1 MGSRRSCETL
11 ILEGRVRVNGR
22 IAAELGTKVVPDRD
36 KVTCDGKPATPSH
49 DLVYLMLHKP
59 AGVLTSLSDPRER
72 PVIRDLL
79 PARGLPR
86 LFPVGRLDY
95 QTEGLVLLTNDGAL
109 AHGLMHP
116 SFEVEKEYLAKVR
129 GCPTPDD
136 LTRLKAG
143 VVSDGERL
151 RATQAEMV
159 RSGLGSAW
167 LKLIVHQGRYHE
179 IRRLCDAI
187 GHPVLELR
195 RVRLGPLVL
204 GKLPKGTWRRLTPVE
219 LTGIRRACLG
229 AARRQAAG
237 RSHTP
242 VADSRPKGMKIR
254 TASPAS
260 SPRPRGARGERP
272 SSVTPRPAFGGRAQ
286 AGRSLR
292 NSARRPKRER

>member
-1 MGSRRSCETL
+1 L

-22 IAAELGTKVVPDRD
+22 VVTELGTKVASGLD
-36 KVTCDGKPATPSH
+36 KVTCDGKLVTPTQI
-49 DLVYLMLHKP
+49 LVYLMLHKP

-79 PARGLPR
+79 PAQGLPR

-95 QTEGLVLLTNDGAL
+95 QTEGLVLLTNDGTL

-136 LTRLKAG
+136 LLRLKSG

-159 RSGLGSAW
+159 RGGLGSAW
-167 LKLIVHQGRYHE
+167 LKLVVHQGRYHE

-187 GHPVLELR
+187 GHPVLRLQ

-204 GKLPKGTWRRLTPVE
+204 GRLPKGSWRRLTAVE
-219 LTGIRRACLG
+219 LAGIRRAVRGNSAL
-229 AARRQAAG
+229 
-237 RSHTP
+237 SS
-242 VADSRPKGMKIR
+242 SRAPSKRGGE
-254 TASPAS
+254 AV
-260 SPRPRGARGERP
+260 RGARRP
-272 SSVTPRPAFGGRAQ
+272 LRSDDHARLKRRSRSQTDSKPRAKGSTRTQ
-286 AGRSLR
+286 AH
-292 NSARRPKRER
+292 RRVG